1 MQMSRNQSIESAQGL
16 TDAFLNMKRSKGLK
30 GATLRHYTTGLDLFE
45 DWRSKPYEEL
55 NQLDLV
61 EYVNML
67 REERKLNP
75 SSIQLR
81 LAPVKYYLRWVLSGG
96 IQGGQMKGPL
106 PDCIAYVE
114 IQKRKKTKPDIL
126 ITPELLSHF
135 LGECKTLESKVY
147 FSLIYDTGARRSEI
161 LDLRIKD
168 VQRDENG
175 LCVELNG
182 KTGWRKNYLHE
193 SIALLMPYINSM
205 SCNPDDWLFNTTYV
219 STRNSADGKRSGSTV
234 DGWMKRI
241 RKRLIAKGH
250 IDQSD
255 KLRIHSFRHTK
266 ARNLKKRKW
275 STDEINVW
283 MGWTRGSNM
292 VTHYGQAR
300 AEDVVNR
307 FLVDTGRLVEDNEEE
322 FQACPVC
329 KSVNGAIAKFCNNC
343 ANALKPEYAAAR
355 DRQMSIKVQA
365 ELHQARQLIKQI
377 QSSKFLTEQLGLET
391 A

>member
-1 MQMSRNQSIESAQGL
+1 MSRNQSIESAQGL
-16 TDAFLNMKRSKGLK
+16 VDAFLNMKRSKGLK

-255 KLRIHSFRHTK
+255 KLRTHSFRHTK
-266 ARNLKKRKW
+266 SRNLKKLKW
-275 STDEINVW
+275 SHDEINVW
-283 MGWTRGSNM
+283 MGWAKGSNM
-292 VTHYGQAR
+292 ATYYGQAR
-300 AEDVVNR
+300 AEDVANR
-307 FLVDTGRLVEDNEEE
+307 FLVDTGRLIEDDDEQ

-329 KSVNGAIAKFCNNC
+329 QSVNGAIAKFCNNC
-343 ANALKPEYAAAR
+343 ANALKPEYAATR